1 MKSCINRKSG
11 MAWLLMLLFLA
22 LVASACGTHAA
33 TEPAGTADLT
43 VSWERA
49 DAAERGNAA
58 EDAAATERTGAAG
71 EGVAVRE
78 GEETGEKAVS
88 EHRIVA
94 TTVAITQIMDL
105 LELDLVG
112 IPKSVKTLPE
122 RYNDVAKV
130 GNPMSPDM
138 EIVKSLAPTDV
149 LSVTTLQY
157 ELEPAFENAGIPA
170 TFMNLTSIEQM
181 KAEILKLG
189 EKYDRKERAEAIVEE
204 YDAKLEQINAATEG
218 KVKPTV
224 LILMGVPGSYL
235 VATEHSYIG
244 DLVRL
249 MGGVN
254 VVQGESVEFLAS
266 NTEYLHQSNPDVIL
280 RAAHG
285 MPEEVVKMFDA
296 EFKKNDIWKHFKAV
310 QNGRVYDLEEA
321 LFGTT
326 GNLAAG
332 EAMDALLPMLYP

>member
-1 MKSCINRKSG
+1 MLYAYAVQEETMKPFNSWKSG
-11 MAWLLMLLFLA
+11 TAWLLALLA
-22 LVASACGTHAA
+22 LLLSACGTN
-33 TEPAGTADLT
+33 
-43 VSWERA
+43 S
-49 DAAERGNAA
+49 
-58 EDAAATERTGAAG
+58 ATEREGKTAVSPETAQELQTEGSQASGNQQAGGKTG
-71 EGVAVRE
+71 
-78 GEETGEKAVS
+78 S
-88 EHRIVA
+88 EHRIVS
-94 TTVAITQIMDL
+94 TTVAITQILDV
-105 LELDLVG
+105 LELELVG

-138 EIVKSLAPTDV
+138 EMVKSLSPTDV

-157 ELEPAFENAGIPA
+157 ELKPAFDNAGIA
-170 TFMNLTSIEQM
+170 ASFLNLTSMDHM
-181 KAEILKLG
+181 KTEILKLG
-189 EKYDRKERAEAIVEE
+189 EKYDRTEQAKAIVGE
-204 YDAKLEQINAATEG
+204 YDAKLQQIKAATEG
-218 KVKPTV
+218 KEKPSV

-254 VVQGESVEFLAS
+254 IVQGESVEFLAS

-285 MPEEVVKMFDA
+285 MPDEVVKMFDA

-310 QNGRVYDLEEA
+310 QNGRVYDLEET